1 MDTSVVIPTLNGRE
15 RLARCLDALAEHAPM
30 AEIVVV
36 NGPSTDGTT
45 GMVRDREEV
54 DVLVEVAERN
64 LNAARNAGVERAAG
78 DVVALLSH
86 GHSVESGWVDAL
98 REVIADGAAAVTG
111 PTHRP
116 LRAGMETD
124 DEESREIGG
133 RQITYFNNDNFALT
147 RAALEAL
154 DGFDEFLQ
162 TGGARDASHRLA
174 ALGHDVTWE
183 PSMSVR
189 HEVEPDGGIEPT
201 DWRWRYRSL
210 AYRLVKNYGLRPGVV
225 GRLTRH
231 ASADSYEALR
241 DVLRGDG
248 RASSWF
254 GNGRDVIIG
263 TLGGTK
269 SGLAARIRDRSPRR
283 NPNGVSSRA
292 DRAVAI
298 YDRR

>member
-1 MDTSVVIPTLNGRE
+1 MDLSVVVPTLNGRE
-15 RLARCLDALAEHAPM
+15 RLARCLDALAEHVPT

-45 GMVRDREEV
+45 GMVRDRDEV

-64 LNAARNAGVERAAG
+64 LNAARNAGLERTAG

-86 GHSVESGWVDAL
+86 GHSVEASWYDAL
-98 REVIADGAAAVTG
+98 REMVDDGAAAVTG

-133 RQITYFNNDNFALT
+133 REVTYFNSDNFALT
-147 RAALEAL
+147 RAAVDAL
-154 DGFDEFLQ
+154 DGFDEYLQ

-174 ALGHDVTWE
+174 ALGHGVDWE

-189 HEVEPDGGIEPT
+189 REVEPDGGIEPT

-210 AYRLVKNYGLRPGVV
+210 SYRLVKNYGLRPGVV

-248 RASSWF
+248 RPSSWL
-254 GNGRDVIIG
+254 GNGRHVLVG
-263 TLGGTK
+263 ALGGTK
-269 SGLAARIRDRSPRR
+269 AGIAARIRDRSPRR